1 MSTKVHKGAW
11 IDCRVCPHNAEELA
25 LKREKRERVFK
36 HKRLTAAT
44 VDLAVRRQVAY
55 ELGPDAEPTSEQKFQ
70 ILQKYGVAA
79 PRIDRAVTKPKWMSE
94 GKWRTLKAEFY
105 QASKG
110 LVPKEQFK
118 RTPRPELGTLNKP
131 VRPWNQM
138 SKQEQESQ
146 QRRQHRSYPQRNS
159 SGSRPNSDP
168 TRTVARPR

>member
-79 PRIDRAVTKPKWMSE
+79 PRIDRVVTKPKWMSE

-118 RTPRPELGTLNKP
+118 RTPRP
-131 VRPWNQM
+131 VM

-159 SGSRPNSDP
+159 SGSRPNSGQAQM
-168 TRTVARPR
+168 VARPR